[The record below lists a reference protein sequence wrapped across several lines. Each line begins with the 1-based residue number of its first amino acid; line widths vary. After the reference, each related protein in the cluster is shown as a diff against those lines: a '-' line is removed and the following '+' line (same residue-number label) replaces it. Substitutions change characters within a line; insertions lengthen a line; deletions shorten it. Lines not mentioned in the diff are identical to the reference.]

1 MVLGNKLCA
10 NRMSYFEWFSENI
23 KAVSN
28 KNDLH
33 LSTFLFL
40 KATEMYKMVW
50 HGVIKLDAF
59 SQGNNSAYKHYCEC
73 NGLCF
78 SNDLVH
84 YFG

>member
-23 KAVSN
+23 KAVPN

-40 KATEMYKMVW
+40 KATEMYKMV
-50 HGVIKLDAF
+50 
-59 SQGNNSAYKHYCEC
+59 
-73 NGLCF
+73 
-78 SNDLVH
+78 
-84 YFG
+84 